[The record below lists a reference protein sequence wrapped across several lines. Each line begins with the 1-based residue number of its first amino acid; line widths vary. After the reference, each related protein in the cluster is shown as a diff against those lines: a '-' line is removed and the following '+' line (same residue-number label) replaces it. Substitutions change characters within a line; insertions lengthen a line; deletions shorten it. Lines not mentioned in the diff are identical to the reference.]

1 MKTFNVQ
8 GQVISKTLGTPI
20 PWAKVTV
27 FSSAVVGNE
36 RSAAAYV
43 PLAPLT
49 QDTGWDGKFSI
60 DIASPSAPDVYF
72 RVSQVID
79 GAERII
85 YNENPATQ
93 ARHHIPDVLG
103 VTLRTDQG
111 LAFAGKQPLRP
122 YEDLFVFTRVGTIGV
137 DEIDTVGT
145 GYAYP
150 TPPATGEAANS
161 PFGSTLDVAG
171 FFGQLVNIW
180 RYKIQ
185 YSTDGQNWT
194 DVNDPLSNTYFE
206 FLAGGGHWVTVA
218 LGPFTEGGQQ
228 NVYKLPYV
236 ERPGQ
241 PWIFPDLLARW
252 DTTKVPNGT
261 YTLRLLG
268 FVPDPSGNQ
277 LVPITFQSDPKYST
291 LNLRIDNDPPSVH
304 IDSFTFPDGTQKT
317 VDDAACAMVPFGTTG
332 ATGHLLVHF
341 TAFDPNGHL
350 ASYSLD
356 ANYGHNKTVS
366 PQPPGAHDSFAAHLA
381 AGSWNGG
388 TVTAD
393 YDPATYTAGKM
404 PQCAYEFALVAPKRT
419 TNGYSRIYS
428 GGDALHLTIL
438 RP

>member
-1 MKTFNVQ
+1 MKTYNVQ
-8 GQVISKTLGTPI
+8 GQVVSKTLGTPI
-20 PWAKVTV
+20 AWAKVTV
-27 FSSAVVGNE
+27 FSSAVIGDE
-36 RSAAAYV
+36 RSGVVLV
-43 PLAPLT
+43 PLAPVT
-49 QDTGWDGKFSI
+49 QVTGWDGTFSV
-60 DIASPSAPDVYF
+60 DIASDRAPDVYF

-103 VTLRTDQG
+103 VKLQTDQG
-111 LAFAGKQPLRP
+111 LTFGGPMPLRP
-122 YEDLFVFTRVGTIGV
+122 YQDLFVFTRVGLIGV

-150 TPPATGEAANS
+150 APPATGDNADS
-161 PFGSTLDVAG
+161 PFGATLDIAG

-185 YSTDGQNWT
+185 YSLDGQNWA
-194 DVNDPLSNTYFE
+194 DVSDPLSNTYFE
-206 FLAGGGHWVTVA
+206 FLAGGGHWVTA
-218 LGPFTEGGQQ
+218 AMGPFTEGGQQ

-261 YTLRLLG
+261 YTLRILG
-268 FVPDPSGNQ
+268 FAPDPGGDQ
-277 LVPITFQSDPKYST
+277 LVPITLQFDPKYSK
-291 LNLRIDNDPPSVH
+291 LKLRIDNDPPVVH
-304 IDSFTFPDGTQKT
+304 IDRFTFPDGTVKT
-317 VDDAACAMVPFGTTG
+317 VDEAACAMVTFGTTG
-332 ATGHLLVHF
+332 DLKVDF

-350 ASYSLD
+350 ASYVLD
-356 ANYGHNKTVS
+356 ANYGHGSTVS
-366 PQPPGAHDSFAAHLA
+366 PPPPGAHDNFAAHLA

-388 TVTAD
+388 SATAD
-393 YDPATYTAGKM
+393 YDAATYTKVRM
-404 PQCAYEFALVAPKRT
+404 RQCAYEFALGAWKRT
-419 TNGYSRIYS
+419 TNGYSTIYS
-428 GGDALHLTIL
+428 GGDSLHLTIL